1 MSNVPAELSY
11 TSEHEWVSALTAEG
25 TVRVGITDH
34 AQDALGDVVYVDLP
48 SVGDSVAAEDSF
60 GEIESTKS
68 VSDLFAPIAGEI
80 VAVNE
85 GLEDDPALVNSD
97 PYGEGWIIEIRPEN
111 ADDLANGLESFS
123 RENVDS
129 DFHAEI
135 YKVGSL
141 ITAKVKIGGREVT
154 ISDDGKR

>member
-48 SVGDSVAAEDSF
+48 SVGDSVAAEESF

-85 GLEDDPALVNSD
+85 ALEDDPALVNSD

-111 ADDLANGLESFS
+111 ADELANLLT
-123 RENVDS
+123 
-129 DFHAEI
+129 AEG
-135 YKVGSL
+135 YQAELDKL
-141 ITAKVKIGGREVT
+141 
-154 ISDDGKR
+154 

>member
-1 MSNVPAELSY
+1 MSNVPAELFY

-111 ADDLANGLESFS
+111 ADDLANLL
-123 RENVDS
+123 D
-129 DFHAEI
+129 AEA
-135 YKVGSL
+135 YKAEL
-141 ITAKVKIGGREVT
+141 AKL
-154 ISDDGKR
+154 